1 MIEKA
6 IAMALKVHK
15 GQLDLARNHYI
26 LHPLRVAFKFTG
38 SEEMFAAA
46 VLHDV
51 VEDSA
56 ITIADIRKA
65 FNPFVA
71 EIVDSLSRRE
81 GEVYLTDYIPR
92 VKQNQF
98 AAAIKIA
105 DLEDNLN
112 PVRALTPTKENLSRV
127 KKYYQALEIL
137 RAY

>member
-1 MIEKA
+1 
-6 IAMALKVHK
+6 
-15 GQLDLARNHYI
+15 
-26 LHPLRVAFKFTG
+26 
-38 SEEMFAAA
+38 MFAAA